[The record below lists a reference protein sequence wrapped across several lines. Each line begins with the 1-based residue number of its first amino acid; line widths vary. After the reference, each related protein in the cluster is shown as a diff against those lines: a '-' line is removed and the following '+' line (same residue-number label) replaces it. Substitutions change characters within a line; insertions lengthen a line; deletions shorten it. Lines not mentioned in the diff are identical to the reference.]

1 MKRKRREEK
10 ELCGTEGR
18 EEREKELCGAEG
30 REKREK
36 ELCGIEESG
45 EREKELL
52 QRKQNNINLEVVLI
66 SVILVAAAAA
76 AIIIRPQGSLD
87 AINALF
93 GFVSKA
99 FGTPLLWFSLAATVL
114 CAYLAVAK
122 TGRIKLGDD
131 KPDFSLF
138 SYIGMMICAGLAS
151 ASIYFSFI
159 EWIYFYSAPALGIAP
174 LSAEAAEWAPAYS
187 FTYWGLISWPPF
199 VLAALPVAIS
209 FYKRKNS
216 GLRFSVVCE
225 DLFHLK
231 EKSLIGKIIDI
242 LFVITTLGG
251 MSVTLGLGV
260 PLIASMFSYIFGV
273 QDGFS
278 LQVIIV
284 IAIAAVFSL
293 SSYIGLEKGMKK
305 ISDANIYIAIAFVLF
320 LLIAGPTVFILKY
333 TTNGVALAIQNY
345 LHILFW
351 TDPVNNGGFS
361 EAWIIFYI
369 CFAVAYAPLMALF
382 ITRIS
387 KGRTVREMIL
397 STTLG
402 GTLGCMA
409 LFGINGGFGI
419 HAQLTGQMDLVSLLS
434 EKGVGGTVLGI
445 LSMLPIP
452 EVISVSV
459 FTLMLILFLATSLD
473 AASFSLAAVVTVSL
487 KEGESPNPMFRL
499 FWCVLLALVPLALM
513 FAGAPLSAIQ
523 TVCLATATPFAVV
536 ILVFL
541 IKSMKWFKEEVR
553 LLEEGEKPHR

>member
-1 MKRKRREEK
+1 MKEK
-10 ELCGTEGR
+10 
-18 EEREKELCGAEG
+18 
-30 REKREK
+30 
-36 ELCGIEESG
+36 
-45 EREKELL
+45 
-52 QRKQNNINLEVVLI
+52 NINIEVVVI
-66 SVILVAAAAA
+66 SVIIVAAIAASL
-76 AIIIRPQGSLD
+76 IFNPQGSLK
-87 AINALF
+87 AIDSLF

-99 FGTPLLWFSLAATVL
+99 FGTPLLWFSLAATIL
-114 CAYLAVAK
+114 CAYLAFSK

-131 KPDFSLF
+131 NPDFSLF

-159 EWIYFYSAPALGIAP
+159 EWIYFYSAPALGLDP
-174 LSAEAAEWAPAYS
+174 MSTEAAEWAPAYS

-225 DLFHLK
+225 DLFGLK

-260 PLIASMFSYIFGV
+260 PLIASFISFIFGV
-273 QDGFS
+273 SDSFA

-284 IAIAAVFSL
+284 IVIAVIFSL

-305 ISDANIYIAIAFVLF
+305 ISDFNIYIAIAFVVF
-320 LLIAGPTVFILKY
+320 LLIAGPTIFILKY
-333 TTNGVALAIQNY
+333 TTNGAALAVQNY

-387 KGRTVREMIL
+387 KGRTIREAIL
-397 STTLG
+397 STVLG
-402 GTLGCMA
+402 GSIGCMV
-409 LFGINGGFGI
+409 LFGINGGFGMNM
-419 HAQLTGQMDLVSLLS
+419 QLNGKADLVSLLNDQ
-434 EKGVGGTVLGI
+434 GVGSTVITI
-445 LSMLPIP
+445 LSQLPIP
-452 EVISVSV
+452 EVISASV

-473 AASFSLAAVVTVSL
+473 SASFSLAAVVTTNL
-487 KEGESPNPMFRL
+487 KEGDSPKPAFRL
-499 FWCVLLALVPLALM
+499 FWCVLLALIPLALM

-523 TVCLATATPFAVV
+523 TVCLATAIPFSFVIILFAV
-536 ILVFL
+536 
-541 IKSMKWFKEEVR
+541 KSLKWFKEEAR
-553 LLEEGEKPHR
+553 LLDRKED

>member
-1 MKRKRREEK
+1 MKQK
-10 ELCGTEGR
+10 
-18 EEREKELCGAEG
+18 
-30 REKREK
+30 
-36 ELCGIEESG
+36 
-45 EREKELL
+45 
-52 QRKQNNINLEVVLI
+52 NINLQVVLI
-66 SVILVAAAAA
+66 SVIIVAAITAALIISPQNSLR
-76 AIIIRPQGSLD
+76 AIESLF
-87 AINALF
+87 N
-93 GFVSKA
+93 FVSKV
-99 FGTPLLWFSLAATVL
+99 FGTPLLWFSLAATIF
-114 CAYLAVAK
+114 CAYLAFAK

-151 ASIYFSFI
+151 ASVYFSFV
-159 EWIYFYSAPALGIAP
+159 EWIYFYSAPALRISP
-174 LSAEAAEWAPAYS
+174 MSVEAAEWAPAYS

-251 MSVTLGLGV
+251 LSVTLGLGV

-273 QDGFS
+273 KDSFA

-284 IAIAAVFSL
+284 IVIAVIFSL
-293 SSYIGLEKGMKK
+293 SSYVGLEKGMKK
-305 ISDANIYIAIAFVLF
+305 ISDTNIYIAIAFVLF

-333 TTNGVALAIQNY
+333 LTNGAALAVQNY

-351 TDPVNNGGFS
+351 TDPVKNGGFS

-369 CFAVAYAPLMALF
+369 CFAVTYAPLMSLF

-397 STTLG
+397 STILG
-402 GTLGCMA
+402 GTLGCMV

-419 HAQLTGQMDLVSLLS
+419 HAQVTGQMDFVSLLQD
-434 EKGVGGTVLGI
+434 KGVGSTVLGI

-452 EVISVSV
+452 EVISASV
-459 FTLMLILFLATSLD
+459 FTIMLILFLATSLD
-473 AASFSLAAVVTVSL
+473 SASFSLAAVVTTNL
-487 KEGESPNPMFRL
+487 KEGESPNPVFRL
-499 FWCVLLALVPLALM
+499 FWCVLLALIPLALM

-523 TVCLATATPFAVV
+523 TVCLAAAIPFAVV
-536 ILVFL
+536 IIVF
-541 IKSMKWFKEEVR
+541 IVKSMKWFKEEVR
-553 LLEEGEKPHR
+553 LLGEGEK